1 MRPLVLFDVKW
12 ILILWDR
19 ERMGQGTPMPHVPTG
34 VWTRKA
40 YPPVTA
46 LAGDAPRQPPLGKGA
61 IALAPVQAQNTP
73 RACALGVSQSL
84 PRARGKRVLALPV
97 AEKARALFP
106 QRSKNTRK
114 SVSPKC
120 FSGTARWIGGPL
132 CVPCGYAVDE
142 VPGARIM
149 DSIVLGQLGQGAVPC
164 PMLQRRRG
172 TVKCDPSFY

>member
-1 MRPLVLFDVKW
+1 MSHILLAPEQAIRSVLDIIIIGKQAA
-12 ILILWDR
+12 IKSMIHQKHPEGLSS
-19 ERMGQGTPMPHVPTG
+19 GC
-34 VWTRKA
+34 RKA
-40 YPPVTA
+40 FPEH
-46 LAGDAPRQPPLGKGA
+46 G
-61 IALAPVQAQNTP
+61 
-73 RACALGVSQSL
+73 
-84 PRARGKRVLALPV
+84 GKRVLALSV

-142 VPGARIM
+142 VPGSQIL

-172 TVKCDPSFY
+172 IVKCDPSFY

>member
-1 MRPLVLFDVKW
+1 MDINPL
-12 ILILWDR
+12 
-19 ERMGQGTPMPHVPTG
+19 GQGTDGTG
-34 VWTRKA
+34 NAHAACPNWSLDAESVSPRHGACGRRAATAPFRQGGHCVGFRPGEKHHEGLPSGCRKA
-40 YPPVTA
+40 SPEH
-46 LAGDAPRQPPLGKGA
+46 G
-61 IALAPVQAQNTP
+61 
-73 RACALGVSQSL
+73 
-84 PRARGKRVLALPV
+84 GKRVLALPV
-97 AEKARALFP
+97 AEKARTLFP
-106 QRSKNTRK
+106 QRSKKTRK